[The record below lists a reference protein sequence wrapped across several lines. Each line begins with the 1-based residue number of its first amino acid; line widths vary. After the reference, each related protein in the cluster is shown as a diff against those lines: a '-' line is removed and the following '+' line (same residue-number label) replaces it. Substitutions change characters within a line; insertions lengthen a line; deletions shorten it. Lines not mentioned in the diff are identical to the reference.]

1 MRKISLS
8 AAVLAATIS
17 LGSVASMVAPAM
29 ADGLTSTRNIIT
41 VLGVG
46 AAVGV
51 TNYNHKKRIKNNE
64 QNEQQRR
71 QSEYRDWYYNKY
83 GYYPSQQRVD
93 DWYYR
98 HYGVNPSK

>member
-1 MRKISLS
+1 MRNTPFCATAL
-8 AAVLAATIS
+8 AVALS
-17 LGSVASMVAPAM
+17 LGSVAAPAL

-41 VLGVG
+41 VLGAA

-51 TNYNHKKRIKNNE
+51 TNYNHKKHIKNNE
-64 QNEQQRR
+64 QQEEQRR

-83 GYYPSQQRVD
+83 GYYPSRHRVN

-98 HYGVNPSK
+98 HYGVHTSE